1 MEFKAK
7 AKYVHYSPYKL
18 RPIADVI
25 RGKDVSYALDWLT
38 IYKVKRVE
46 PILKTLKSA
55 VANANDLCKLSPK
68 ELIVKEIRI
77 DHGPTIKYFKPGAM
91 GRSNPYL
98 KRMSHISI
106 IVDVAATKKVQQ
118 EKK

>member
-1 MEFKAK
+1 MGFKAK

-25 RGKDVSYALDWLT
+25 RGRDVTYALDWLSV
-38 IYKVKRVE
+38 YKVKRAE

-55 VANANDLCKLSPK
+55 VANANDLSKLSPK
-68 ELIVKEIRI
+68 ELVVKEIRI

-91 GRSNPYL
+91 GRSNPYR

-106 IVDVAATKKVQQ
+106 VVSAATVNGQQ
-118 EKK
+118 KI

>member
-46 PILKTLKSA
+46 HILKTLKSA
-55 VANANDLCKLSPK
+55 VANANDLSKLSPK

-77 DHGPTIKYFKPGAM
+77 DHGAM